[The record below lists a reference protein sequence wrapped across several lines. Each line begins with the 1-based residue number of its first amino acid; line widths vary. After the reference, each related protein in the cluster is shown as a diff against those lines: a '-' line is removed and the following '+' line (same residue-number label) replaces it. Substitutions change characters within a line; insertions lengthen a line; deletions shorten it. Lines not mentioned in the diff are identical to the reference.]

1 MGRKKLKP
9 LSRQDP
15 KVLGKIAKEL
25 EKGADPKR
33 FDALIDS
40 ILGTGFEEDSLEE
53 RQAWEQYR
61 KGFSRDD

>member
-1 MGRKKLKP
+1 MGKKAKKP

-25 EKGADPKR
+25 EKGANPKK

-40 ILGTGFEEDSLEE
+40 ILGTGYEEDTQEE
-53 RQAWEQYR
+53 KQAWEQYL
-61 KGFSRDD
+61 KGFSRDE